1 MGNIEQIRF
10 DGRVAL
16 VTGAGTGLG
25 RDYALALAQ
34 RGAKIVVNDLGAN
47 LDGRGRSSQS
57 AQSVVAEILAAGG
70 EALASGANVADEE
83 EVAQM
88 VAAVR
93 ERWGRIDV
101 LINNAGII
109 RDRSF
114 QKMTRSE
121 FCSVLDVHL
130 LGSVNTTAAVWP
142 LMREQAYGRVVMTT
156 SISGLYGNFGQA
168 NYSAAKMAL
177 IGLMN
182 TLQIEGRKY
191 GIHVNT
197 ISPGAYTRMAD
208 SVIDDTQA
216 QLMAQ
221 NMKCQHVTPAVIYL
235 CAEQAPKAAVLLAS
249 GRVVSRAYI
258 AETEGVLMEEEQ
270 LTPEA
275 IGEHFQE
282 ISDPDS
288 LRLYGSIEE
297 RDRIRFSHLKRS

>member
-1 MGNIEQIRF
+1 MRTIDQVRF

-16 VTGAGTGLG
+16 VTGAGAGLG

-34 RGAKIVVNDLGAN
+34 RGAKVVVNDLGAN

-57 AQSVVAEILAAGG
+57 AESVVAEIVAAGG
-70 EALASGANVADEE
+70 EALASGANVADEQ

-88 VAAVR
+88 VASVR

-114 QKMTRSE
+114 QKMTRAE
-121 FCSVLDVHL
+121 FSSVLDVHL
-130 LGSVNTTAAVWP
+130 MGSVNTTAAVWS
-142 LMREQAYGRVVMTT
+142 LMRQQGYGRVVLTT

-208 SVIDDTQA
+208 SVIDANQA

-235 CAEQAPKAAVLLAS
+235 CGEPAPQAAVLLAS
-249 GRVVSRAYI
+249 GRVVSRVYI

-270 LTPEA
+270 LTPES
-275 IGEHFQE
+275 IGEHFQR
-282 ISDPDS
+282 ISDVGS

-297 RDRIRFSHLKRS
+297 RDRIRFSHLKRL